1 MRFLLVFA
9 GSVVIFTTLCLTCI
23 YVVNPESTFPPRVF
37 EPLYLLD
44 RKMKMTLFADA
55 IRRGDIDALVLGSS
69 RSMKINAR
77 SAGSPREGLSF
88 NFAVSNATPED
99 YLAIYRW
106 VRQKKVKPKRLVV
119 GVDFLGL
126 SDQVPVA
133 PDLSGNRELMA
144 ALDGRPVPGPV
155 ERFVRF
161 IREIKSAATYRT
173 MFDILRVLTLQLRGE
188 PPIYNFRTDGILEYH
203 RWDAERAQGK
213 FDAAGRIKGCA
224 ATTLAAMDGMKALS
238 SRRQAHLESL
248 LNEAR
253 SDGVAITLFLTPYE
267 PGTEEQLR
275 RQSPYGSILP
285 LLRIYL
291 NGLAVRYNVQ
301 FLDFTAVSV
310 PAGGDTFWYDCV
322 HYSDSYAAKISQVI
336 VKGTF

>member
-1 MRFLLVFA
+1 MSHSQSSEGGQLRFLRIFV
-9 GSVVIFTTLCLTCI
+9 GSVVVFTTLCLTCI
-23 YVVNPESTFPPRVF
+23 YVVNPEAAFPPRVF

-55 IRRGDIDALVLGSS
+55 IRHGGGMDVLVLGSS
-69 RSMKINAR
+69 RSRKIDAR
-77 SAGSPREGLSF
+77 STDSPREGLSF

-99 YLAIYRW
+99 FLAIYRW
-106 VRQKKVKPKRLVV
+106 VRQKK
-119 GVDFLGL
+119 
-126 SDQVPVA
+126 
-133 PDLSGNRELMA
+133 
-144 ALDGRPVPGPV
+144 GPV
-155 ERFVRF
+155 ERLVRF

-173 MFDILRVLTLQLRGE
+173 MSDILRVLTLRLRGE
-188 PPIYNFRTDGILEYH
+188 PPIYSFRTDGILEYH
-203 RWDAERAQGK
+203 RWDAERAEGK
-213 FDAAGRIKGCA
+213 FDTAGRIKGCA
-224 ATTLAAMDGMKALS
+224 ATTMAAMDGMKTLS
-238 SRRQAHLESL
+238 SRREARLESL

-253 SDGVAITLFLTPYE
+253 SDGVAVTLFLTPYE

-291 NGLAVRYNVQ
+291 NGLAARYNVP

-322 HYSDSYAAKISQVI
+322 HYSDSYAARISQVV